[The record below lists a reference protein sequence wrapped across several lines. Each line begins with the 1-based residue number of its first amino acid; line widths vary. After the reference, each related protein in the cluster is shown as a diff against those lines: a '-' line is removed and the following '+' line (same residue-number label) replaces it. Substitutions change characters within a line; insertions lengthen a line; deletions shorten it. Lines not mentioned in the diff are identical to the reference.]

1 MLDPMLLPKEEDN
14 IYVEVVSGFGDAS
27 DVGGLIFGV
36 RRGSEDAQVAAGGAW
51 IPGQPHLYLFT
62 VAWPKILQVI

>member
-1 MLDPMLLPKEEDN
+1 MLKPKEEDN

-62 VAWPKILQVI
+62 AAWPNIIRVMYE